1 MPTHFWA
8 RYSSRIE
15 LNLEADCDAV
25 IDSCRFPTSA
35 TEEGA
40 EDVAARRRDDETMV
54 GIIVVVC
61 SIECSAAVLGS
72 AFRML

>member
-1 MPTHFWA
+1 MSTHFWA

-54 GIIVVVC
+54 EIIVWC
-61 SIECSAAVLGS
+61 ILLGRS
-72 AFRML
+72 GSSSSEL